1 MGSATRLYEL
11 REFFPLRLPEQVN
24 EFILNYVPFILGIF
38 VTTVAALA
46 GLIVSINWI
55 LNGFRHLSRFRVS
68 LRSVGDYY
76 HPENV
81 SLGLKDGKL
90 HSYDKSPSIVFSIL
104 GRFWKN
110 ARYISEIPGEIAR
123 WNMRFIWKALFIGI
137 AVHLLFRV
145 LDLVPIYLSGLGL
158 GTGYVVPSPFPL
170 YNLLAHNVC
179 AKGFDCLKS
188 HSIEIACCGAR
199 NGLDDSGR
207 DGSSFSLL
215 FHIGGRVSNFRPQ
228 RFLQQNLPI
237 KTCRL

>member
-1 MGSATRLYEL
+1 MFSILSGRTNDSVKLPNHTVLYGIILTALGILILMGSATRLYEL

-81 SLGLKDGKL
+81 SLGLKEGKL
-90 HSYDKSPSIVFSIL
+90 HSYDKSPSIIFSVL

-137 AVHLLFRV
+137 GVHLLFRV
-145 LDLVPIYLSGLGL
+145 
-158 GTGYVVPSPFPL
+158 
-170 YNLLAHNVC
+170 
-179 AKGFDCLKS
+179 
-188 HSIEIACCGAR
+188 
-199 NGLDDSGR
+199 
-207 DGSSFSLL
+207 
-215 FHIGGRVSNFRPQ
+215 
-228 RFLQQNLPI
+228 
-237 KTCRL
+237 